1 MTLCH
6 DTMSYDYLSK
16 LLVRKNV
23 ANKAIGIAIRSKI
36 IFDIYFI
43 IIIISMLV
51 CFVIYYII
59 NVTSY

>member
-1 MTLCH
+1 
-6 DTMSYDYLSK
+6 
-16 LLVRKNV
+16 VRKNV
-23 ANKAIGIAIRSKI
+23 ANKAIGIAIRSKS